1 MINLE
6 RKKELEK
13 QGYRV
18 IGNHSAVKICS
29 WTKKSLLD
37 KDVCYK
43 QTFYNIKSHQ
53 CCQMTPS
60 LYCCNKCLICWR
72 DITQFNKNSLS
83 EIDKTNELD
92 EPKDIIDNCII
103 KQRELLNGF
112 PGNNNINQKKF
123 KESLNPKYF
132 AISLTGEPFIYPKI
146 DSLLQELK
154 KRNCC
159 SFLVTNGMFPK
170 KIENL
175 STLPN
180 QLYVSIDA
188 PNKELNKKIDN
199 PSFKDH
205 WSRLN
210 KTLELLSSLKTR
222 TCLRLTLVKNLNMQ
236 DTEGYAKL
244 IKKARPKFVEI
255 KSFMSVGYS
264 RYRLEYK
271 DMPLHNEI
279 KEFSR
284 KISMLTDYKIVDE
297 KANSRVVL
305 LMEDDRNRR
314 LNFN

>member
-1 MINLE
+1 MISSE

-13 QGYRV
+13 QGYRIV
-18 IGNHSAVKICS
+18 GNHSAVKICT

-72 DITQFNKNSLS
+72 DTSQFNKNFLT
-83 EIDKTNELD
+83 EVD
-92 EPKDIIDNCII
+92 EPIDIINNSII

-112 PGNNNINQKKF
+112 PGNENINQKKF

-146 DSLLQELK
+146 GSLLKELK

-170 KIENL
+170 SIENL
-175 STLPN
+175 SNLPT

-199 PSFKDH
+199 SSFKDH

-210 KTLELLSSLKTR
+210 KTLELLPSLNTR
-222 TCLRLTLVKNLNMQ
+222 TCLRLTLVKGLNMQ
-236 DTEGYAKL
+236 DELGYSKL
-244 IKKARPKFVEI
+244 IKKSKAKFVEL
-255 KSFMSVGYS
+255 KSFMAVGYS

-279 KEFSR
+279 KEFAE
-284 KISMLTDYKIVDE
+284 KICSLTDYKIVDE
-297 KANSRVVL
+297 KINSRVVL
-305 LMEDDRNRR
+305 LMKEDKNRR
-314 LNFN
+314 LDFN